1 MPQTAS
7 NCHSLVLLITI
18 VNRGVS
24 DKLHQLF
31 VHEGRPL
38 ALLTLGKG
46 TADTKL
52 LSYMGIGETEK
63 DILYCIMP
71 YTEALEK
78 IESINS
84 NLKLC
89 KPGKGIAFCLP
100 IDCITNAIAQ
110 KCLQGSCQNQGGS
123 VMQQEEQ
130 GYQYDL
136 IVAIANQGYADDV
149 MDAARAA
156 GATGGTMLHARGLG
170 TKYAQKFLGISLQA
184 EPEKDMIWIL
194 VKKDK
199 RQQIMAEILKKHGP
213 QTKANAITFSLPVT
227 GVAGLCSIDK

>member
-1 MPQTAS
+1 MPQTPS
-7 NCHSLVLLITI
+7 YYHTLVLLITI
-18 VNRGVS
+18 VNRGVG
-24 DKLHQLF
+24 DKLHPFF
-31 VHEGRPL
+31 VYEGRPF

-52 LSYMGIGETEK
+52 LSYMGLGETEK

-71 YTEALEK
+71 YAEALEK
-78 IESINS
+78 IKNINS

-89 KPGKGIAFCLP
+89 KPGRGIAFCLP
-100 IDCITNAIAQ
+100 INCITNAIAQ
-110 KCLQGSCQNQGGS
+110 KYLQGSDQNQGGF

-130 GYQYDL
+130 NYQYDL
-136 IVAIANQGYADDV
+136 IITITNQGYADDI
-149 MDAARAA
+149 MDVARAA

-194 VKKDK
+194 IKKDK

-213 QTKANAITFSLPVT
+213 RTKANAISFSLPVT
-227 GVAGLCSIDK
+227 GVAGLCSID